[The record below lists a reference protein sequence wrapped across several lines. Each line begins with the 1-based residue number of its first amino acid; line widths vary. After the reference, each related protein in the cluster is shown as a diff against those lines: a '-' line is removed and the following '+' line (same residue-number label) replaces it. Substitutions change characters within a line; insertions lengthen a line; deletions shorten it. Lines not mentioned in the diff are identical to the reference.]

1 MMSDQKIFI
10 NGNILTMDETN
21 TIASSI
27 AIKNGTI
34 IGIWEEK
41 QPPLEVITA
50 TDTVETIDL
59 AGKTMLPGF
68 IDTHNHIL
76 MYGLFY
82 DQVNCSTP
90 PNASIPD
97 ILKRIENKVASTPE
111 GEWIIGFGYDDT
123 LLTENRHPT
132 RNDLDTVS
140 PNHPVL
146 IRHISGH
153 LAVANSLALFHA
165 NVDDNVAQ
173 PIGGHFGKDENGKL
187 DGVLYE
193 PAAIEPIQQ
202 KIPENTIDEMVKAL
216 ENAAK
221 EYIAQGITTNTDAK
235 VDNLPQ
241 LQAHLKAAKLQR
253 NPMRTQLMIMHQLL
267 REDGPFHH
275 YSPEDLNKLI
285 QNGSNGLAR
294 LDSIKM
300 FQDGSI
306 QGLTGA
312 LREPYYKHPNI
323 YGDLIHEQASFEED
337 VLALH
342 QRGYRITTHGNGDK
356 AIGSILDA
364 YENALNVHPKERHQH
379 RIEHVQTATPD
390 DIKRMQKL
398 QVAGSFFI
406 NHVFYWGDRHEKI
419 FLGPERARRINPL
432 AEAKENDLLY
442 TLHSDCPITP
452 ISPLFSIWAAVTRKT
467 RAGKTLGAEQRIDVI
482 TAIKAM
488 TIYGAKLIFDEE
500 NTGSIEIGKKAD
512 FAILND
518 DPLTIEPEKIKDIEV
533 VATIING
540 EKVFDKTSVT
550 LS

>member
-1 MMSDQKIFI
+1 MSDQKIFI
-10 NGNILTMDETN
+10 NGNILTMDERN
-21 TIASSI
+21 TIVGSI
-27 AIKNGTI
+27 AIKDGAITE
-34 IGIWEEK
+34 IWEGK

-50 TDTVETIDL
+50 ADTVETIDL

-76 MYGLFY
+76 MYGLLH
-82 DQVNCSTP
+82 DQLNCSTP

-193 PAAIEPIQQ
+193 PAAIEPLQQ

-285 QNGSNGLAR
+285 QNRSNGLAR

-312 LREPYYKHPNI
+312 LREPYYKHPDI
-323 YGDLIHEQASFEED
+323 YGDLIHEQASFEEE

-364 YENALNVHPKERHQH
+364 YENALNIHPKERHQH
-379 RIEHVQTATPD
+379 RIEHVQTATSD
-390 DIKRMQKL
+390 DITRMQKL

-406 NHVFYWGDRHEKI
+406 NHVYYWGDRHEKL

-432 AEAKENDLLY
+432 AEAKENGLLY

-488 TIYGAKLIFDEE
+488 TIYGAQLIFDEE
-500 NTGSIEIGKKAD
+500 NIGSIEIGKKAD